1 MTATLVILA
10 AGIGAR
16 YGAGIKQLEPVGP
29 GGELIIDYSVHD
41 AVQAGFDRIIFI
53 IRRDIYDDFRDVI
66 GDRLEKSLEPL
77 GIRPEYVFQETGG
90 MPDGRRKPWGTG
102 HALLACRGLL
112 DGPFTVI
119 NADDYYGKHAFV
131 QAREFMAAYD
141 PARPSVYGLIGFALK
156 NTLSDAGG
164 VTRGICAVDG
174 AGYLTKIHETRGIVR
189 TPEGAAVQTEGGLVP
204 FDAEQLVSMNM
215 WMLTPAFADM
225 LQEDFE
231 RFLATLKDPMLDE
244 YILPEII
251 DGFIQTGQ
259 ATVKVL
265 PTRDEWFG
273 VTYQEDK
280 NAVMEAFERIT
291 AQEVYGAQ
299 LFDDLL

>member
-1 MTATLVILA
+1 MTATLVVLA

-41 AVQAGFDRIIFI
+41 AVQVGFDRIVFI
-53 IRRDIYDDFRDVI
+53 IRRDIYDDFLAVI
-66 GDRLEKSLEPL
+66 GDRLERSLAPL
-77 GIRPEYVFQETGG
+77 GIRPEYVFQEPGG
-90 MPDGRRKPWGTG
+90 LPPGRRTPWGTG

-119 NADDYYGKHAFV
+119 NADDYYGKHAFI

-141 PARPSVYGLIGFALK
+141 PARPGAFGLIGFVLK

-174 AGYLTKIHETRGIVR
+174 AGYLTKIHETRGIIR
-189 TPEGAAVQTEGGLVP
+189 TPKGAAVQTADGPVP
-204 FDAEQLVSMNM
+204 LDTEQLVSMNM
-215 WMLTPAFADM
+215 WMLTPAFVDG
-225 LQEDFE
+225 LQEGFK
-231 RFLATLKDPMLDE
+231 RFRAALKDPLRDE
-244 YILPEII
+244 YLLPEII
-251 DGFIQTGQ
+251 DGLIQAGR
-259 ATVKVL
+259 AAVKVL

-280 NAVMEAFERIT
+280 SVVVRAFER
-291 AQEVYGAQ
+291 
-299 LFDDLL
+299 LLHREYT